1 MKEGGLILYFRHA
14 STEKDYADQ
23 VKADVTHRDAGAV
36 LHLKAEPAPVPIIT
50 MRNND
55 LGGSVVER
63 MLQGLA
69 ILDHQPRGAERSLRM
84 VDDYATNNVSEKVL
98 RIIMSYTDY
107 VNRVV
112 WHRST

>member
-1 MKEGGLILYFRHA
+1 MNHSAKQTILVLGASGLL
-14 STEKDYADQ
+14 
-23 VKADVTHRDAGAV
+23 GNAV
-36 LHLKAEPAPVPIIT
+36 LRVLAQSPAL
-50 MRNND
+50 N
-55 LGGSVVER
+55 VVCTLRSE
-63 MLQGLA
+63 A
-69 ILDHQPRGAERSLRM
+69 RSLRM

>member
-1 MKEGGLILYFRHA
+1 MNHSAKQTILVLGASGLL
-14 STEKDYADQ
+14 
-23 VKADVTHRDAGAV
+23 GNAV
-36 LHLKAEPAPVPIIT
+36 LRVLAQSP
-50 MRNND
+50 D
-55 LGGSVVER
+55 LRVVCTLRSE
-63 MLQGLA
+63 A
-69 ILDHQPRGAERSLRM
+69 RSLRM